1 MFNAFR
7 VFDENGKISGRIDQ
21 VSLDQLSAGAVVIK
35 AAYSS
40 VNYKDALAAT
50 GTGKIMRRFP
60 LVGGIDVAGTVE
72 SSADTRFKA
81 GDQVLVTGYDLG
93 VAHDGGYAAY
103 ARVPAE
109 WVVPLPDGLS
119 LFDAMAIGTAGFTAA
134 LSIVEMERNGLTPSS
149 GPVIVTGATGG
160 VGSVAIQA
168 LTARGYSVTALTG
181 KAHEADYLR
190 SLGATNVLTRDS
202 LDMGTRPLE
211 KSMWAGAVDPV
222 GGDVLAW
229 LTRTMMYGGCIAN
242 SGLTGGTE
250 LKMTVLPF
258 ILRGV
263 KLLGIDSV
271 MCPAATR
278 LEVWRRL
285 AGDLKPAHLANS
297 DADAAAGRASRRVCD
312 VAQRQGARTI
322 RRRSIRGIIAL
333 RSEKGE
339 GHATTVC
346 VLDGGAL
353 WAGRVHRPRSTRQR
367 PTGAARLASRGHH
380 AARGD
385 LSEARRCVPAMAAA
399 GGR

>member
-7 VFDENGKISGRIDQ
+7 VFDENGKISGRIVQ
-21 VSLDQLSAGAVVIK
+21 VSLDQLSEGAVVIK

-72 SSADTRFKA
+72 SSVDARFKA
-81 GDQVLVTGYDLG
+81 GDPVLATGYDLG

-103 ARVPAE
+103 ARVPVE

-134 LSIVEMERNGLTPSS
+134 LSIVEMERNGLAPSS

-160 VGSVAIQA
+160 VGSIAIQA
-168 LTARGYSVTALTG
+168 LAARGYPVTALTG

-190 SLGATNVLTRDS
+190 MLGATKVLTRDS
-202 LDMGTRPLE
+202 LEIGTRPLE
-211 KSMWAGAVDPV
+211 KSVWAGAVDPV

-271 MCPAATR
+271 MCSAATR
-278 LEVWRRL
+278 LDVWRRL
-285 AGDLKPAHLANS
+285 AGDLKPAHLA
-297 DADAAAGRASRRVCD
+297 
-312 VAQRQGARTI
+312 
-322 RRRSIRGIIAL
+322 
-333 RSEKGE
+333 
-339 GHATTVC
+339 ATTRT
-346 VLDGGAL
+346 LTLGGLHDAFATL
-353 WAGRVHRPRSTRQR
+353 LSGQ
-367 PTGAARLASRGHH
+367 
-380 AARGD
+380 ARGRFVVD
-385 LSEARRCVPAMAAA
+385 LSRA
-399 GGR
+399 